1 MESCSA
7 NIYSM
12 ESSLGGTDL
21 TALFSEL
28 VRLEVELWDAVEGR
42 VRADHGMALGSYEV
56 MTVVARQPGCRVHDI
71 ATALSITVGGVS
83 KIVDRL
89 EAAGYCARRAN
100 PADRRSSII
109 ELTAPGARLLAQLSH
124 TVENE
129 LERRLGPAWPGVSL
143 AGLTRTLTQ
152 LRSTVRATGTPDA
165 TDAPNATAATERAAR

>member
-1 MESCSA
+1 MESNFAST
-7 NIYSM
+7 
-12 ESSLGGTDL
+12 EL

-28 VRLEVELWDAVEGR
+28 VRLEVELWGAVEGR
-42 VRADHGMALGSYEV
+42 VRTEHGMALGSYEV
-56 MTVVARQPGCRVHDI
+56 MAVVARQPGCRVHDI

-109 ELTAPGARLLAQLSH
+109 ELTAPGDRLLVQLSQ
-124 TVENE
+124 TVEDE
-129 LERRLGPAWPGVSL
+129 LERRLGPARPGVSL

-152 LRSTVRATGTPDA
+152 LRATVRATGTPDA
-165 TDAPNATAATERAAR
+165 PDIPGTIGTSGTSEQAIG

>member
-12 ESSLGGTDL
+12 ESSLAGTEL

-42 VRADHGMALGSYEV
+42 VRADHGLALGSYEV

-83 KIVDRL
+83 KIVDRI
-89 EAAGYCARRAN
+89 EATGDCMRRAN
-100 PADRRSSII
+100 PGDRR
-109 ELTAPGARLLAQLSH
+109 
-124 TVENE
+124 
-129 LERRLGPAWPGVSL
+129 GVVIQ
-143 AGLTRTLTQ
+143 RF
-152 LRSTVRATGTPDA
+152 
-165 TDAPNATAATERAAR
+165 

>member
-1 MESCSA
+1 MESKLA
-7 NIYSM
+7 R
-12 ESSLGGTDL
+12 TDL

-28 VRLEVELWDAVEGR
+28 VRLEVELWAAVEGR
-42 VRADHGMALGSYEV
+42 VRTEHGMALGSYEV
-56 MTVVARQPGCRVHDI
+56 MAVVACQPGCRVHDI

-109 ELTAPGARLLAQLSH
+109 ELTAPGDRLLVQLSQ
-124 TVENE
+124 TVEDE
-129 LERRLGPAWPGVSL
+129 LERRLGPARPGGSL

-152 LRSTVRATGTPDA
+152 LRSTI
-165 TDAPNATAATERAAR
+165 RAADAAGIPDVPGTTEQATR